1 MQNQNNLAAVAE
13 AWRRGILHW
22 KFREVQK
29 LIYQTW
35 LESKKRTKKLVCIAS
50 RRLGKSTMAFAICL
64 EEAIK
69 HPGSNILFITPVNK
83 NVDRYV
89 MDIASQL
96 LGDCPDEVRPEWLP
110 QKAIYL
116 FPNGSKIF
124 CVGSSNQSYENLRGA
139 RVNLAVIDEAQRMDE
154 LEIIVDEVIIPSLL
168 DSDGFLL
175 MFGTVPRQPG
185 NPFMRRYVKDA
196 ERENAYAEFDIY
208 AAGYPPERIA
218 FFRSQVSQ
226 EAWEREFECKRNAD
240 KKLNVVP
247 NWKDEYVQFIERPKY
262 FDSLVSYTA
271 LDIGGALD
279 QTHMLYAYYDSEIDK
294 LIIDAES
301 VWEAQES
308 RTHLIADAAKRKE
321 KEMSRKVLRVSDTN
335 NFILM
340 KELQEKYRL
349 FFFPVKK
356 GPGSLEAHL
365 EKLNKW
371 VEDGRII
378 INPRCSVL
386 LAEMKLGSWNKTRTD
401 LARSEGNHCDGL
413 IALAYMLTIVNDKK
427 KIAQTVE
434 ESKEFIPPPKDPLN
448 INTKKG
454 TRVAP
459 RDSDEAFEYKDVS
472 SSIWKK
478 EI

>member
-1 MQNQNNLAAVAE
+1 
-13 AWRRGILHW
+13 
-22 KFREVQK
+22 
-29 LIYQTW
+29 
-35 LESKKRTKKLVCIAS
+35 
-50 RRLGKSTMAFAICL
+50 MAFAICL

-69 HPGSNILFITPVNK
+69 HAGSNILFITPVNK

-96 LGDCPDEVRPEWLP
+96 LGDCPDELRPEWLP

-240 KKLNVVP
+240 KKLNVTP
-247 NWKDEYVQFIERPKY
+247 NWKSEYVQFIERPTH
-262 FDSLVSYTA
+262 FPFLQSYTA

-279 QTHMLYAYYDSEIDK
+279 QTHLLFGYYDSVLGK
-294 LIIDAES
+294 LIIDDEA
-301 VWEAQES
+301 VWAAQES
-308 RTHLIADAAKRKE
+308 RVDRIAESVKRKE
-321 KEMSRKVLRVSDTN
+321 KEMSRKILRVSDTN

-340 KELQEKYRL
+340 KELQEKHRL

-365 EKLNKW
+365 ERLNIW
-371 VEDGRII
+371 IETGRII
-378 INPRCSVL
+378 VSPRCKVL
-386 LAEMKLGSWNKTRTD
+386 MHELKFGSWNKTRTD

-427 KIAQTVE
+427 QINQPVE
-434 ESKEFIPPPKDPLN
+434 KKKEFVPPPSDPLN

-459 RDSDEAFEYKDVS
+459 RDPDEAFEYKDVS

>member
-1 MQNQNNLAAVAE
+1 
-13 AWRRGILHW
+13 
-22 KFREVQK
+22 
-29 LIYQTW
+29 
-35 LESKKRTKKLVCIAS
+35 
-50 RRLGKSTMAFAICL
+50 MALAICF
-64 EEAIK
+64 EEGIK

-89 MDIASQL
+89 MDIANQL
-96 LGDCPDEVRPEWLP
+96 LADCPEELRPTWLP

-185 NPFMRRYVKDA
+185 HPFMRRYVKDA
-196 ERENAYAEFDIY
+196 EKEGAYAEFDIY
-208 AAGYPPERIA
+208 TAGYPPERIA

-240 KKLNVVP
+240 KKLNVTP
-247 NWKDEYVQFIERPKY
+247 NWKSEYIQFIERPK
-262 FDSLVSYTA
+262 FFPSVVSYTA
-271 LDIGGALD
+271 LDIGGSVD
-279 QTHMLYAYYDSEIDK
+279 QTHLLFGYYDPEWGKLVID
-294 LIIDAES
+294 DES
-301 VWEAQES
+301 VWAAQES
-308 RTHLIADAAKRKE
+308 RTDRIAEAVKRKE
-321 KEMSRKVLRVSDTN
+321 KEMSRKILRVSDTN

-340 KELQEKYRL
+340 KELQEKHRL

-365 EKLNKW
+365 EKLNMW
-371 VEDGRII
+371 IETGRII
-378 INPRCSVL
+378 ISPRCKIL
-386 LAEMKLGSWNKTRTD
+386 LHELKFGSWNKTRTD

-427 KIAQTVE
+427 KINAPVE
-434 ESKEFIPPPKDPLN
+434 ETKEFVPPPKDPLN
-448 INTKKG
+448 NTTKKAK
-454 TRVAP
+454 RSAP
-459 RDSDEAFEYKDVS
+459 RDSDEAFDYQDVS

>member
-1 MQNQNNLAAVAE
+1 
-13 AWRRGILHW
+13 
-22 KFREVQK
+22 
-29 LIYQTW
+29 
-35 LESKKRTKKLVCIAS
+35 
-50 RRLGKSTMAFAICL
+50 MAFAICL

-69 HPGSNILFITPVNK
+69 HAGSNILFITPVNK

-96 LGDCPDEVRPEWLP
+96 LGDCPDELRPEWLP

-240 KKLNVVP
+240 KKLNVTP
-247 NWKDEYVQFIERPKY
+247 NWKSEYVQFIERPTH
-262 FDSLVSYTA
+262 FPFLQSYTA

-279 QTHMLYAYYDSEIDK
+279 QTHLLFGYYDSVLGKLVID
-294 LIIDAES
+294 DEA
-301 VWEAQES
+301 VWAAQES
-308 RTHLIADAAKRKE
+308 RVDRIAESVKRKE
-321 KEMSRKVLRVSDTN
+321 KEMSRKILRVSDTN

-340 KELQEKYRL
+340 KELQEKHRL

-365 EKLNKW
+365 EKLNIW
-371 VEDGRII
+371 IETGRII
-378 INPRCSVL
+378 VSPRCKVL
-386 LAEMKLGSWNKTRTD
+386 MHELKFGSWNKTRTD

-427 KIAQTVE
+427 QINQPVE
-434 ESKEFIPPPKDPLN
+434 EKKEFVPPPSDPLN

-459 RDSDEAFEYKDVS
+459 RDPDEAFEYKDVS

>member
-1 MQNQNNLAAVAE
+1 
-13 AWRRGILHW
+13 
-22 KFREVQK
+22 
-29 LIYQTW
+29 
-35 LESKKRTKKLVCIAS
+35 
-50 RRLGKSTMAFAICL
+50 MAFAICL

-69 HPGSNILFITPVNK
+69 HSGSNILFITPVNK

-96 LGDCPDEVRPEWLP
+96 LGDCPDDLRPEWLP

-196 ERENAYAEFDIY
+196 EKENAYAEFDIY

-240 KKLNVVP
+240 KKLNVTP
-247 NWKDEYVQFIERPKY
+247 NWKSEYVQFIERPTH
-262 FDSLVSYTA
+262 FPFLQSYTA

-279 QTHMLYAYYDSEIDK
+279 QTHLLFGYYDSVLGK
-294 LIIDAES
+294 LIIDDEA
-301 VWEAQES
+301 VWAAQES
-308 RTHLIADAAKRKE
+308 RVDRIAESVKRKE
-321 KEMSRKVLRVSDTN
+321 KEMSRKILRVSDTN

-340 KELQEKYRL
+340 KELQEKHRL

-356 GPGSLEAHL
+356 GAGSLEAHL
-365 EKLNKW
+365 ERLNIW
-371 VEDGRII
+371 IETGRIVVS
-378 INPRCSVL
+378 PRCKVL
-386 LAEMKLGSWNKTRTD
+386 MHQLKFGSWNKTRTD

-427 KIAQTVE
+427 QINQPVE
-434 ESKEFIPPPKDPLN
+434 EKKEFVPPAKDPLN